1 MGIIRAFSGAFAGTL
16 GDQWKDIITV
26 GPFDERTVV
35 APGIL
40 KTTNH
45 GHSGNIHGSDGV
57 ITNGSKIFVPEN
69 TAAYIFSES
78 GIEDVI
84 CEAGS
89 YEYREGQESIFSGGG
104 LRSIFRQ
111 TKDRIGYGGIPAD
124 EKRIAFVNLRE
135 IRGIKF
141 GTRGPQIYNDLFYGT
156 DLEITAHGTFTIQVS
171 NPEVFVRRFLPANT
185 RYYSFDDPN
194 ARDQVV
200 SEFLQSFIVALN
212 SLSGTYRVSQL
223 AGHSKEICAT
233 IANDPH
239 YSGTWPE
246 RFGFAMVS
254 LAIENIEFTRDSRE
268 LIKKF
273 SDNRMSVQAYDGV
286 TQRAS
291 DIAAQQKMADG
302 IEKHG
307 FGNAAGMVLGV
318 SMANGLGASQNE
330 TKESTLDERIE
341 TLRKLKG
348 LVDEGILTQ
357 EEFDRKKKELMG
369 L

>member
-1 MGIIRAFSGAFAGTL
+1 MGIIKAFSGALAGTL
-16 GDQWKDIITV
+16 ADQWKDIITADV
-26 GPFDERTVV
+26 FDEHTVV
-35 APGIL
+35 APGIQ
-40 KTTNH
+40 KTTNR
-45 GHSGNIHGSDGV
+45 GRGSNTRGSDGV

-69 TAAYIFSES
+69 TAAFVFGES

-84 CEAGS
+84 CEAGG

-135 IRGIKF
+135 IRGIKY

-223 AGHSKEICAT
+223 AGHSKEICAA

-254 LAIENIEFTRDSRE
+254 VAIENIEFTGESRE
-268 LIKKF
+268 LVKKY

-286 TQRAS
+286 TQKAS
-291 DIAAQQKMADG
+291 DIAAQQKMAEG

-318 SMANGLGASQNE
+318 NMANGLGAPQNE
-330 TKESTLDERIE
+330 MKESTLDERIE

-357 EEFDRKKKELMG
+357 EEFERKKKELMG